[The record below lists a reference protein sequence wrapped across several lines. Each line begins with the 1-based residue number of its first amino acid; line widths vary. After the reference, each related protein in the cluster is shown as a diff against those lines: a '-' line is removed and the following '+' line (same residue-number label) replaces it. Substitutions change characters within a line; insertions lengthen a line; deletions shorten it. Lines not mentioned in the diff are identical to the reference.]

1 MKFGVLKSIAHNAA
15 DSLGSGI
22 GLMVGVYD
30 MDIYGEAGQSPGG
43 TLTVDFLTGRI
54 IDGDASESLQRAVA
68 LYRTAFD
75 ELCAK
80 HGVEPWSFKQTTAR
94 YGTTSKHITHFTIK
108 VEDRDGHSA
117 TEVFV
122 GSPGRRL

>member
-1 MKFGVLKSIAHNAA
+1 MKFGVLKSIVHNAA
-15 DSLGSGI
+15 DSLGSRI
-22 GLMVGVYD
+22 GLMIGVYD

-43 TLTVDFLTGRI
+43 TLTVDFLTGKI
-54 IDGDASESLQRAVA
+54 IEGEASESLQRAVA

-80 HGVEPWSFKQTTAR
+80 HGVEPWWFKLASAR
-94 YGTTSKHITHFTIK
+94 YGTTSKHVPHFTIK